1 MLRSSVVD
9 MAGWL
14 EPDRRLDRSPRWV
27 ATDLALTAL
36 FVWITIVSLRSDAY
50 VDEFG
55 PIEGVGWLLALSP
68 TLLLPAR
75 RFAPACTLAAATLLY
90 LWASAS
96 QGDSNAPL
104 AAPFFAYSV
113 AMTRPATTSGAIV
126 AVAAAAMSTST
137 LYGPGAPD
145 ALITLLWPLLFG
157 SGWLVA
163 TSIRR
168 NQTRADRLRHE
179 VTELEQRQ
187 ADVARRAIFDE
198 RVRIARELH
207 DAVGHAVNV
216 MVLQAGAARLAN
228 DHSRATEALGNIER
242 IGRNALTDLDHL
254 LGLLHDDEA
263 ATRSPRHGIDDI
275 AALVD
280 QLRVAGADITFRNEV
295 DGAVDWRTGA
305 AVHRIAQE
313 ALTNAVKHAGRSH
326 IDVALTRSTGALRLV
341 VSDDGLGSQAERPSS
356 GGRGIPGMAERAH
369 VLGGRLTAAPL
380 PDGGFAVEAV
390 LPLADDAPDAPTPRS
405 RRAVTS

>member
-1 MLRSSVVD
+1 

-14 EPDRRLDRSPRWV
+14 ETDRRLDRSPRWIV
-27 ATDLALTAL
+27 ADLALTAL
-36 FVWITIVSLRSDAY
+36 FVWITVVSVRSDAY

-75 RFAPACTLAAATLLY
+75 RFAPAGALVAATVLY

-113 AMTRPATTSGAIV
+113 TMTRPATSSGAIV
-126 AVAAAAMSTST
+126 AAAAVAMSTTT
-137 LYGPGAPD
+137 LFGPGEPD
-145 ALITLLWPLLFG
+145 PLIAFLWPLLFG

-168 NQTRADRLRHE
+168 NQARADHLRRE

-187 ADVARRAIFDE
+187 AEVARRAIFDE
-198 RVRIARELH
+198 RIRIARELH

-228 DHSRATEALGNIER
+228 DHGRATEALGNIER

-254 LGLLHDDEA
+254 LGLLRDDEA

-275 AALVD
+275 AALVE
-280 QLRVAGADITFRNEV
+280 QLRVAGADITFRNDV
-295 DGAVDWRTGA
+295 DGEVDWRTGA
-305 AVHRIAQE
+305 AAHRIAQE

-326 IDVALTRSTGALRLV
+326 IDITLTRGADELRLV
-341 VSDDGLGSQAERPSS
+341 VSDDGLGSRAERPPS

-369 VLGGRLTAAPL
+369 VLGGRLSAAPL
-380 PDGGFAVEAV
+380 PGGGFAVEAV
-390 LPLADDAPDAPTPRS
+390 LPLADDTPDTPAPRS
-405 RRAVTS
+405 HRAVTS